1 MRAAAEQRPVA
12 ARGGVRGGRPASG
25 DGASSAV
32 VWSRVN
38 VGDMLEGVMTPLAIS
53 FVQHYRDH
61 VHADC
66 LAAVGMRD
74 PGVPAHYYRA
84 FEGRIYANVSYFGYL
99 FSQTPVGADDRR
111 FLRGF
116 TDGSVDLSRYQSPYG
131 RYGAGRPPIA
141 SWWFWARIQ
150 AQLARSA
157 TRRVAAMAGER
168 QLELA
173 RFRALSLPSLP
184 LAEVGAELDRA
195 LAWFHA
201 VYAGYMGYFFNAFL
215 LQGAGAALARRWL
228 APRDAEPFARA
239 QAATMSINDERARLL
254 RGLAQQADS
263 AGLAPLLARSDPRA
277 LEVTLAHD
285 PAGRVFLSGAV
296 EPFLREHGFWGRRE
310 MELMN
315 PRWSD
320 EPALLFEELRARL
333 TPPGGGPNARPGPID
348 LPPDLPPDLLRHRR
362 VALTALAAMTRRWA
376 GYRLA
381 TRPSVLAAI
390 WLVRSLVLEL
400 GDRLARRGALL
411 ARDEVAYLELDELR
425 AFAAGAAQGGAPP
438 SRQTL
443 EARRRVHLDHCRA
456 PEPPPVLPAGAL
468 ARPSEPDVA

>member
-1 MRAAAEQRPVA
+1 MRAAAEHRPVA
-12 ARGGVRGGRPASG
+12 ARSGVRGGPPASG
-25 DGASSAV
+25 EGASSAV
-32 VWSRVN
+32 LWSRVN
-38 VGDMLEGVMTPLAIS
+38 VGDMLEGVMTPLALS
-53 FVQHYRDH
+53 FVRHYRDH

-74 PGVPAHYYRA
+74 PGMPAHYYRA

-116 TDGSVDLSRYQSPYG
+116 TDGSVDLSRYRNPYG
-131 RYGAGRPPIA
+131 RYGAGLPPVA

-150 AQLARSA
+150 AQLASSA
-157 TRRVAAMAGER
+157 TRHVAAMAGER

-173 RFRALSLPSLP
+173 RFRALSLTSLP
-184 LAEVGAELDRA
+184 LVEVGDELDRA
-195 LAWFHA
+195 LAWFRS
-201 VYAGYMGYFFNAFL
+201 VYAGYMGYFFNAHL
-215 LQGAGAALARRWL
+215 LQGAAAAIARRWL
-228 APRDAEPFARA
+228 APRDAEPFAQA
-239 QAATMSINDERARLL
+239 QAAAMSLGAERARLL
-254 RGLAQQADS
+254 RGLARQADG
-263 AGLAPLLARSDPRA
+263 AGLASRLARSDPREAEVA
-277 LEVTLAHD
+277 LSRD
-285 PAGRVFLSGAV
+285 PAGRAFLSGAV

-333 TPPGGGPNARPGPID
+333 APPGGGPDAQPGPIA
-348 LPPDLPPDLLRHRR
+348 LPPGLPRHQR
-362 VALTALAAMTRRWA
+362 VALAALAAVTKRWA

-390 WLVRSLVLEL
+390 WCVRSLVLEL
-400 GDRLARRGALL
+400 GGRLARRGVLH

-425 AFAAGAAQGGAPP
+425 AFAAGRAQDGAHL
-438 SRQTL
+438 SRRTI
-443 EARRRVHLDHCRA
+443 EARCRVHLDHCRV

-468 ARPSEPDVA
+468 TLPSEPDVA